1 MSRSTATLSI
11 SLPPEMAKELTR
23 IQKTEHRTRSELVR
37 EALRVYIRQADQRSL
52 AERIAALP
60 IDEPTDDERDAIR
73 KGRAELAKG
82 QSTPLSS
89 LRHELRRT
97 SRK

>member
-1 MSRSTATLSI
+1 MSRTTATLSI

-23 IQKTEHRTRSELVR
+23 IQKAEHRTRSELVR
-37 EALRVYIRQADQRSL
+37 EALRVYIKQADGRAI

-60 IDEPTDDERDAIR
+60 EEEATPDEREALKEGGADFR
-73 KGRAELAKG
+73 NGRHVTLD
-82 QSTPLSS
+82 S
-89 LRHELRRT
+89 LRHGLRRT